1 MFFVEH
7 YPWAAISVTTFP
19 VLFFPAQVIM
29 GIESISDVIE
39 SQSAGLKN
47 VMRCFTGSL
56 IASLIRFN
64 RQLKSD
70 KKVGWRTMRAN
81 ILQ

>member
-7 YPWAAISVTTFP
+7 YPWAAISVT

-39 SQSAGLKN
+39 
-47 VMRCFTGSL
+47 
-56 IASLIRFN
+56 
-64 RQLKSD
+64 
-70 KKVGWRTMRAN
+70 
-81 ILQ
+81 LQFSV